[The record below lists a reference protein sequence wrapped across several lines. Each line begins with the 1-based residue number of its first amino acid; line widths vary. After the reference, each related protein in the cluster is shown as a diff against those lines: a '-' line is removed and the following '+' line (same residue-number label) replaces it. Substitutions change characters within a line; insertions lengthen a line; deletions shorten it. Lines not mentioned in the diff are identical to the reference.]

1 MTSPLI
7 KPSIGRVVWFYPAG
21 HSREGQAL
29 PALISYVHSDACINV
44 GGFDQNGNPV
54 SATSVALIPAGE
66 PLPETGHVAT
76 WMPYQAAQ
84 AAKVET
90 AVADSAKK

>member
-1 MTSPLI
+1 MTETKKPLI
-7 KPSIGRVVWFYPAG
+7 VPTVGRVVWFYPAG
-21 HSREGQAL
+21 HARDGQPL
-29 PALISYVHSDACINV
+29 PALISYVHSDSLVNV

-66 PLPETGHVAT
+66 PLPESGACAT

-84 AAKVET
+84 AAKV
-90 AVADSAKK
+90 